1 MAEEF
6 ERRRA
11 EPVVERT
18 YVSGGSG
25 AAGIIALIV
34 AIAIG
39 AFVFFTFY
47 DRGTTPNSVEPTPR
61 VTAPNATPP
70 AKTAPPA
77 PSTK

>member
-18 YVSGGSG
+18 HVSGGSG
-25 AAGIIALIV
+25 AAGVIALIV

-47 DRGTTPNSVEPTPR
+47 DRGTPNSV
-61 VTAPNATPP
+61 
-70 AKTAPPA
+70 
-77 PSTK
+77 